1 MLIYFGTY
9 TLASKNRAPDRLW
22 DMLLHRKVA
31 SLIYA
36 IGKSHTTVL
45 SQTFLRTSAF
55 QHQLKIGLL
64 ICDTP
69 RHIYSE
75 SSKYC
80 RYLLHLPF
88 SYGYM
93 LKKYIARICTYYVGP
108 LFNDIVLS

>member
-1 MLIYFGTY
+1 MPLE
-9 TLASKNRAPDRLW
+9 
-22 DMLLHRKVA
+22 
-31 SLIYA
+31 
-36 IGKSHTTVL
+36 SHTTVL

-88 SYGYM
+88 CYGYM
-93 LKKYIARICTYYVGP
+93 LKKYIARMGTYYVGP